1 MCSCVYVCVGANSIQ
16 FALYSFYPSAAVM
29 CVRVTLYIT
38 GEEFE
43 ARTDV
48 ADVSS
53 GVM

>member
-1 MCSCVYVCVGANSIQ
+1 MCVCVRANCIQ
-16 FALYSFYPSAAVM
+16 FVVNNLYRSAAAI
-29 CVRVTLYIT
+29 CVCVTLYIT
-38 GEEFE
+38 GEEFQ